1 MCPLSFQAI
10 FWNRNHC
17 DFLQI
22 NFFDPRAFELHCLN
36 MMKISIRLAQSVLE
50 VASSAKVFVR
60 GTVQKAEVGAA
71 NVYHLAE
78 LLHEIRP

>member
-1 MCPLSFQAI
+1 MPLSFQAI

-17 DFLQI
+17 DFLQQT
-22 NFFDPRAFELHCLN
+22 NFFYPRAVGLNCLN

-50 VASSAKVFVR
+50 VASWAKVFER
-60 GTVQKAEVGAA
+60 GTVQRAEVGAA
-71 NVYHLAE
+71 KVYHLAE